1 MGSAALRW
9 PATRVFSD
17 EELAQLRGFPE
28 ITRDELIRF
37 FTLTSANRAFVDP
50 GRGRSAR
57 DRLGLAVQLCTL
69 PWLGFVPDD
78 VTAALPAVVTRLAGQ
93 LHVDAGA
100 LAGYGER
107 EQTRTDHLRLVL
119 QYAGWRVPRS
129 LEVKELDEF
138 LLARA
143 MEHGSP
149 SLLFRL
155 ACEHLRASQVVR
167 PGVVTLSGRVA
178 AARAKAERET
188 CDRLAHL
195 LTDARCS
202 ELDGLLVTDAEI
214 GMAQLRRLN
223 TGPVEVSAAAV
234 KTEVAKLLFLRG
246 LDAHTLDLS
255 ALPAER
261 RRFLAS
267 VGPRSSMAKLA
278 RREPHRRYP
287 IVLTVLA
294 QSAVDVLDEV
304 VQLFDQAVSARES
317 RAKHKLAGQLAERAK
332 RSEDKLAIAEQVLP
346 VLADPAVADE
356 QVGGLLRERIGMGR
370 LRAAVLAEPATWR
383 RSPSPAARGSGAAG
397 GGGRV
402 AVAQRRRRPQRA
414 RRGPGRV
421 RAGPL
426 ARLPRRRPRR
436 RRCHRVSALLGTVRP
451 VVPARCAAFRRCV
464 CARVAPLRQPGRL
477 PHQPRCLGAA
487 AR

>member
-1 MGSAALRW
+1 L
-9 PATRVFSD
+9 ATRVFSD
-17 EELAQLRGFPE
+17 EELAQLRGFPG

-78 VTAALPAVVTRLAGQ
+78 VTAAPPAVVTRLAEQ

-143 MEHGSP
+143 MEHDSP

-167 PGVVTLSGRVA
+167 PGVVTLSERVA

-188 CDRLAHL
+188 YDRLAHL

-214 GMAQLRRLN
+214 GMAQLRWLN
-223 TGPVEVSAAAV
+223 TGPVEASAAAV

-255 ALPAER
+255 VLPAER
-261 RRFLAS
+261 RRFLAA
-267 VGPRSSMAKLA
+267 VGRRSSMAKLA

-294 QSAVDVLDEV
+294 QSAVDVLDE
-304 VQLFDQAVSARES
+304 DT
-317 RAKHKLAGQLAERAK
+317 
-332 RSEDKLAIAEQVLP
+332 LP
-346 VLADPAVADE
+346 EVT
-356 QVGGLLRERIGMGR
+356 G
-370 LRAAVLAEPATWR
+370 
-383 RSPSPAARGSGAAG
+383 
-397 GGGRV
+397 
-402 AVAQRRRRPQRA
+402 
-414 RRGPGRV
+414 
-421 RAGPL
+421 
-426 ARLPRRRPRR
+426 
-436 RRCHRVSALLGTVRP
+436 
-451 VVPARCAAFRRCV
+451 
-464 CARVAPLRQPGRL
+464 
-477 PHQPRCLGAA
+477 
-487 AR
+487 